1 MRRGFILAL
10 LLSSLLF
17 AQVSGGYDYVQ
28 QMPAGAIDW
37 TRGVVKA
44 TGIGAP
50 NPDVPLAAQRAGA
63 LRAAKLDA
71 LRNIL
76 ETIKGVYI
84 DAETTIE
91 NAMTVS
97 DVIKTK
103 INGIVRN
110 FTVTDI
116 RYMSDGSIEV
126 DVEVP
131 LTGEMINTLLPQ
143 QVGMNSPLV
152 QPQAGGIFTGLIIDA
167 RGFKVQ
173 PAMAPKIV
181 TPDGVEVYGTGFVS
195 REYAVEMG
203 IAGYAKNIEQA
214 RNDDRVK
221 PNPLIIKAIGV
232 TGPNKTDIIISPND
246 AMRLHQYRENLK
258 FLEQCRVMI
267 IVD

>member
-1 MRRGFILAL
+1 MSRGVFLAVFVGL
-10 LLSSLLF
+10 LLL

-28 QMPAGAIDW
+28 KMPAGSVDW
-37 TRGVVKA
+37 TRGVITA

-63 LRAAKLDA
+63 VRAAKLDA

-76 ETIKGVYI
+76 ETVKGVYI
-84 DAETTIE
+84 DAETTVE

-97 DVIKTK
+97 DVIRTK
-103 INGIVRN
+103 ITGVVNN

-116 RYMSDGSIEV
+116 RYMSDGSVEV

-131 LTGEMINTLLPQ
+131 LTGEMINALLPQ
-143 QVGMNSPLV
+143 QVGGSTPLV
-152 QPQAGGIFTGLIIDA
+152 TPQTGGIFTGLIIDA
-167 RGFKVQ
+167 RGLKVQ
-173 PAMAPKIV
+173 PAMAPKIL

-214 RNDDRVK
+214 KNDDRVK
-221 PNPLIIKAIGV
+221 PNPLIVKAIGV
-232 TGPNKTDIIISPND
+232 TGPNKTDIVISPND
-246 AMRLHQYRENLK
+246 AMRIHQYSENLK